1 MKERFNFEF
10 SEEYLRNAKKLIK
23 SKRLSLDTLND
34 ALEKLSEN
42 PLDSSLKSHKVSS
55 KNYGKAWSSRI
66 DGDIRIIWQ
75 LRIIWQYSNKKIEI
89 FVLDIGGHSG
99 FKRVY

>member
-1 MKERFNFEF
+1 MKKRFDFEF

-23 SKRLSLDTLND
+23 SKRLTLNILND
-34 ALEKLSEN
+34 VLEKLSEN
-42 PLDSSLKSHKVSS
+42 PLDSSLKSHKVNS
-55 KNYGKAWSSRI
+55 KNYGNAWSSRV
-66 DGDIRIIWQ
+66 DSDI
-75 LRIIWQYSNKKIEI
+75 RIIWQYSNKRIEI

>member
-1 MKERFNFEF
+1 MKKRFDFEF
-10 SEEYLRNAKKLIK
+10 SEEYLKNAKKLIK
-23 SKRLSLDTLND
+23 SKRLSSNILND
-34 ALEKLSEN
+34 VLEKLSEN
-42 PLDSSLKSHKVSS
+42 PMDSSLRSHKVTS

-66 DGDIRIIWQ
+66 DNDIRIIWQ
-75 LRIIWQYSNKKIEI
+75 YSDKKIEI